1 MIFDLT
7 KEQAD
12 TITDALS
19 MYLKE
24 CYTDMEEIR
33 DQEHKEFYQK
43 VLGVYQ
49 DFQRQWVVNKIKE
62 VEE

>member
-1 MIFDLT
+1 MIFYLT

-12 TITDALS
+12 TINNALS

-24 CYTDMEEIR
+24 CYTDMEEMM

-62 VEE
+62 VKD

>member
-19 MYLKE
+19 IYLKE
-24 CYTDMEEIR
+24 CYTDMEEMM
-33 DQEHKEFYQK
+33 DQEHKGFYQK

>member
-1 MIFDLT
+1 MIFYLT

-12 TITDALS
+12 TINDALS

-24 CYTDMEEIR
+24 CYTDMEEML

-49 DFQRQWVVNKIKE
+49 DFQRQCVVNKIKE
-62 VEE
+62 LEE